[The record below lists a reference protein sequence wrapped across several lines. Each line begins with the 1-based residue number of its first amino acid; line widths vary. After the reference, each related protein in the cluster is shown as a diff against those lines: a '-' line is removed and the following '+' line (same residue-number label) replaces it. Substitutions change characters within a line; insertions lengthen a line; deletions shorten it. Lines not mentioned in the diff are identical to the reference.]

1 MNLSVRVS
9 SKVLLTPSLAA
20 TAVCMIT
27 SSWSCNARKSLSVLE
42 NARAS
47 LPVVGLTF
55 VGGSTPRL
63 RSQSANLLLDM
74 RVSVS
79 RPEASNNLS
88 LNSLIPFRCSIR
100 SSVSTSS
107 TGSANIRIVRSIS
120 LSSCCGNPSSSLLN
134 KV

>member
-9 SKVLLTPSLAA
+9 SKVLFTPSLAA

-27 SSWSCNARKSLSVLE
+27 SSWSCNARKFLSVLE
-42 NARAS
+42 NASVS
-47 LPVVGLTF
+47 LPVAGLIF
-55 VGGSTPRL
+55 IGGSTPRL

-88 LNSLIPFRCSIR
+88 LKFLILVRCSTNI
-100 SSVSTSS
+100 SVSTSS